1 MVLEGLAVGEADGAV
16 EGVLARKLVDA
27 QPLFG
32 LDDAA
37 GQAAAQHH
45 AFQRFKFLCAA
56 LVADVAVVLLVHAVE
71 TDELEVVALETAGD
85 AIGEV
90 AADSAVQVVALV
102 FEAFVVGE
110 FAGHDGFP
118 LFVGWVLTHHDEI
131 YGVCGG
137 ASPTLRYKKPQAR
150 WYSMRIW

>member
-1 MVLEGLAVGEADGAV
+1 MQPLVHRLDVGFQHAVVLEGLAVGEADGAV

-45 AFQRFKFLCAA
+45 AFQRFKFLFAA

-85 AIGEV
+85 AVGEV
-90 AADSAVQVVALV
+90 VADGAVQVVALV
-102 FEAFVVGE
+102 FEAFVVGIGCVGQ
-110 FAGHDGFP
+110 FGARVVGVAHDGF
-118 LFVGWVLTHHDEI
+118 LDFVWMG
-131 YGVCGG
+131 
-137 ASPTLRYKKPQAR
+137 
-150 WYSMRIW
+150 

>member
-16 EGVLARKLVDA
+16 EGVLARELVNA

-37 GQAAAQHH
+37 GQATAQHH
-45 AFQRFKFLCAA
+45 AFQRFEFLLAA

-71 TDELEVVALETAGD
+71 ADELEVVALEAAGD

-102 FEAFVVGE
+102 FEAFVVGR
-110 FAGHDGFP
+110 FAGHDGF
-118 LFVGWVLTHHDEI
+118 L
-131 YGVCGG
+131 
-137 ASPTLRYKKPQAR
+137 
-150 WYSMRIW
+150 